1 MKVEMKNVGTCRVK
15 LVIKAEPAEIH
26 KDYESVT
33 QRYLR
38 EARVRGFRLGKAPRA
53 VIEREYHQE
62 INRDIRQQLVSVFS
76 RRAVE
81 EQKLALV
88 SMVDVGDIL
97 FSSET
102 GISFVL
108 TCDVAPEFKLPKYQ
122 KIPLKITEPAVDD
135 AAVENQVAQLRQRM
149 ATYEDGVADV
159 AVVQGDVVRID
170 FTAVSDGKPLK
181 EVTEEAAMFSEGTG
195 FWMQVS
201 EPEMIPG
208 VSLAVAGMK
217 IDEEKVI
224 KTKFPKD
231 FKLEALQGVK
241 ATYTIK
247 VAGFRHQIP
256 ATDEEMCQQLKS
268 DDIDAVRTMLREQM
282 QQQAEVA
289 EKRRR
294 EQEVIDFLLKKTEFD
309 LPESEVA
316 EETGHTVRT
325 MVNTMMSR
333 GGSTRED
340 LEKTRD
346 ELLATATT
354 TAKDR
359 LRLRYILARIAED
372 AKVEVADSD
381 VDGKI
386 KEFAVQQ
393 QTTPEKMRETIE
405 TRYGIEG
412 LRADVRAEKTLE
424 FLINSAKG

>member
-26 KDYESVT
+26 KDYESVI
-33 QRYLR
+33 QGYMQK
-38 EARVRGFRLGKAPRA
+38 ARVRGFRLGKAPRA

-62 INRDIRQQLVSVFS
+62 IDRDIRQQLVSFFS

-88 SMVDVGDIL
+88 AMVDVADIL

-122 KIPLKITEPAVDD
+122 KIPLKIVEPTVDD
-135 AAVENQVAQLRQRM
+135 AAVEERLTQLRQRM

-159 AVVQGDVVRID
+159 AIVQDDVVRID
-170 FTAVSDGKPLK
+170 FSAVSDGKPLK
-181 EVTEEAAMFSEGTG
+181 ELVEEAAMFSEGTG

-208 VSLAVAGMK
+208 VSLALAGMK

-231 FKLEALQGVK
+231 FNVEALQGVK
-241 ATYTIK
+241 ATYTVK

-256 ATDEEMCQQLKS
+256 ATDEEVCKQFNF
-268 DDIDAVRTMLREQM
+268 DDIEALRTLLRNQM
-282 QQQAEVA
+282 QHQAEDA
-289 EKRRR
+289 EQRRR

-309 LPESEVA
+309 LPESEVT
-316 EETGHTVRT
+316 EETGRTIRT
-325 MVNTMMSR
+325 MVNSMMGQ

-340 LEKTRD
+340 LEQNRD

-354 TAKDR
+354 TAKNR
-359 LRLRYILARIAED
+359 LRLRYILARIAEE
-372 AKVEVADSD
+372 AKVEVASGD
-381 VDGKI
+381 VDKKI
-386 KEFAVQQ
+386 QEFAVQQ
-393 QTTPEKMRETIE
+393 QTTPEKMREVIKK
-405 TRYGIEG
+405 RYGIEG
-412 LRADVRAEKTLE
+412 LQADVRAEKTLE